1 MLAPWKASY
10 AKTRLC
16 IKKQRHQFA
25 DKCPYSQ
32 SYGFSSS
39 HVQCDSWAIKKA
51 ECWRI
56 DAFKLWCWRR
66 LLRVLWTAR
75 RSNQSILNE
84 INTEY
89 WLEGLMLKVQYFGH
103 LIWRAN
109 FLEKTLMLREIRARG
124 EEGVRGWDGSILK
137 ASQWTRV
144 WTNSESKGQGSLA
157 CRSLQSREES
167 DVT

>member
-109 FLEKTLMLREIRARG
+109 FLEKTLMLRKTE
-124 EEGVRGWDGSILK
+124 
-137 ASQWTRV
+137 
-144 WTNSESKGQGSLA
+144 NKG
-157 CRSLQSREES
+157 RSGQEKMRWLDNITVHES
-167 DVT
+167 DQTLGDSGGQSDRNKIGQL